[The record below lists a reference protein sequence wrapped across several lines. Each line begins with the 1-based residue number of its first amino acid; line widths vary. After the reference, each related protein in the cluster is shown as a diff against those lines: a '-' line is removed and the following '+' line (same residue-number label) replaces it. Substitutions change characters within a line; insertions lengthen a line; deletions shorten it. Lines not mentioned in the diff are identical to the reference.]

1 MTRYCFIGG
10 GNMAK
15 ALIGGLISKGINDRD
30 IKVID
35 PDPKARKECESLYKL
50 ETFTNLKASGC
61 NANVT
66 ILAVKPN
73 LVHNALTSFNPKDG
87 SLLISVAA
95 GITISTLEGLVG
107 LNKPIVRS
115 MPNTPALT
123 GKGATVVKSNANVNE
138 DQKKMVEELF
148 GAVGIVRW
156 IESEED
162 LDAVTAISGSGPAYF
177 FLFVEMIE
185 KAAIQIG
192 LDQKLA
198 RELSLQTFYGS
209 ALLLENSSD
218 SAKTLREKVTSPGGT
233 TEKALAYLETNNLYS
248 LLLEAIMEA
257 KDQAQS
263 LSKQ

>member
-15 ALIGGLISKGINDRD
+15 ALIGGLISKGVNNRD

-35 PDPKARKECESLYKL
+35 PDPKARKECESLYEL
-50 ETFTNLKASGC
+50 RTFTNLKSTECDAD
-61 NANVT
+61 VT

-73 LVHNALTSFNPKDG
+73 LVHDALTSFNPKDT
-87 SLLISVAA
+87 SLLVSVAA
-95 GITISTLEGLVG
+95 GIKISTLEKLLGQ
-107 LNKPIVRS
+107 NKAIVRS
-115 MPNTPALT
+115 MPNTPALI
-123 GKGATVVKSNANVNE
+123 GKGATVVRSNTNVNE
-138 DQKKMVEELF
+138 AQEKIIEELF

-177 FLFVEMIE
+177 FLFAELIE
-185 KAAIQIG
+185 NAAIQLG
-192 LDQKLA
+192 LERKLA
-198 RELSLQTFYGS
+198 RELSFQTFYGS

-233 TEKALAYLETNNLYS
+233 TEKAMASLEKNNLYS

-257 KDQAQS
+257 KNQAKS

>member
-1 MTRYCFIGG
+1 MTKYCFIGG

-15 ALIGGLISKGINDRD
+15 ALIGGLISKGVNNRD

-35 PDPKARKECESLYKL
+35 PDAKARKECESLYELK
-50 ETFTNLKASGC
+50 TFTNHKNSGC
-61 NANVT
+61 DANVT

-73 LVHNALTSFNPKDG
+73 LVHEALTGFNTKDRG
-87 SLLISVAA
+87 LLISVAA
-95 GITISTLEGLVG
+95 GIKISTLEGLIG

-115 MPNTPALT
+115 MPNTPPLI
-123 GKGATVVKSNANVNE
+123 GKGATVVKSNTNVNE
-138 DQKKMVEELF
+138 DQKKMVEDLF

-177 FLFVEMIE
+177 FLFAEMIE
-185 KAAIQIG
+185 KAAIRIG

-218 SAKTLREKVTSPGGT
+218 SAKTLREKVTSRAGLQ
-233 TEKALAYLETNNLYS
+233 K
-248 LLLEAIMEA
+248 
-257 KDQAQS
+257 KH
-263 LSKQ
+263 

>member
-15 ALIGGLISKGINDRD
+15 ALIGGLISKGVNNRD

-35 PDPKARKECESLYKL
+35 PDPKARKECESLY
-50 ETFTNLKASGC
+50 EVRTFTNLKSTESDAD
-61 NANVT
+61 VT

-73 LVHNALTSFNPKDG
+73 LVQDALTSFNPKDR
-87 SLLISVAA
+87 SLLVSVAA
-95 GITISTLEGLVG
+95 GIKISTLEKVLGQ
-107 LNKPIVRS
+107 NKAIVRS
-115 MPNTPALT
+115 MPNTPALI
-123 GKGATVVKSNANVNE
+123 GKGATVVRSNTNVNE
-138 DQKKMVEELF
+138 TQEKMVEELF

-156 IESEED
+156 IESEDD

-177 FLFVEMIE
+177 FLFAELIE
-185 KAAIQIG
+185 TAAIQLG
-192 LDQKLA
+192 LEKKLA
-198 RELSLQTFYGS
+198 RELSFQTFYGS
-209 ALLLENSSD
+209 ALLLENSPD

-233 TEKALAYLETNNLYS
+233 TEKALASLEKNNLYS

-257 KDQAQS
+257 KNQAKS

>member
-1 MTRYCFIGG
+1 
-10 GNMAK
+10 MAK
-15 ALIGGLISKGINDRD
+15 ALIGGLISKGVNNGD

-35 PDPKARKECESLYKL
+35 PDPKARKECESLYRLK
-50 ETFTNLKASGC
+50 TFTNIESTVC
-61 NANVT
+61 DANVT

-73 LVHNALTSFNPKDG
+73 LVHDALTNFNPKDR

-95 GITISTLEGLVG
+95 GIKISKLEELLG
-107 LNKPIVRS
+107 LNKPIIRS
-115 MPNTPALT
+115 MPNTPALI
-123 GKGATVVKSNANVNE
+123 GKGTTVVKSNTNVDEN
-138 DQKKMVEELF
+138 QKKMVEELF

-177 FLFVEMIE
+177 FLFAELIE
-185 KAAIQIG
+185 KAAIQLG
-192 LDQKLA
+192 LEKNLA

-209 ALLLENSSD
+209 ALLLENSPD
-218 SAKTLREKVTSPGGT
+218 SARTLREKVTSPGGT
-233 TEKALAYLETNNLYS
+233 TEKAVTYLEKNNLYS

-257 KDQAQS
+257 KNQAKS

>member
-1 MTRYCFIGG
+1 MTSYRFIGG

-15 ALIGGLISKGINDRD
+15 ALIGGLISKGVNNRD

-35 PDPKARKECESLYKL
+35 PNPKARKECESLYELK
-50 ETFTNLKASGC
+50 TFTNLKSSGC
-61 NANVT
+61 DTNVT

-73 LVHNALTSFNPKDG
+73 LVHEALTSFNTEDG

-95 GITISTLEGLVG
+95 GIKISTLEGILG

-115 MPNTPALT
+115 MPNTPALI
-123 GKGATVVKSNANVNE
+123 GKGATVVKSNANVAK
-138 DQKKMVEELF
+138 DQKKMVEDLF

-156 IESEED
+156 IESEEN

-177 FLFVEMIE
+177 FLFAELIE
-185 KAAIQIG
+185 NAAIQIG
-192 LDQKLA
+192 LEKKLA

-209 ALLLENSSD
+209 ALLLKNSSD

-257 KDQAQS
+257 KNQAKH

>member
-15 ALIGGLISKGINDRD
+15 ALIGGLVSKGVSNSD

-35 PDPKARKECESLYKL
+35 PDSKAREECESLYELK
-50 ETFTNLKASGC
+50 TFTNLKSSDC
-61 NANVT
+61 DANVM

-73 LVHNALTSFNPKDG
+73 LVHDALASFNPKDG
-87 SLLISVAA
+87 SVLVSVAA
-95 GITISTLEGLVG
+95 GIKISTLEGLIG
-107 LNKPIVRS
+107 INKPIVRS
-115 MPNTPALT
+115 MPNTPALI
-123 GKGATVVKSNANVNE
+123 GKGATVVKSNAYVNE
-138 DQKKMVEELF
+138 DQKKMVEDLF

-156 IESEED
+156 IESERD

-177 FLFVEMIE
+177 FLFAELIE
-185 KAAIQIG
+185 KAAIEIG
-192 LDQKLA
+192 LEKKLA
-198 RELSLQTFYGS
+198 RELSLQTFCGS
-209 ALLLENSSD
+209 ALLLENSPD

-257 KDQAQS
+257 KNQAKY

>member
-1 MTRYCFIGG
+1 MTKYCFIGG

-15 ALIGGLISKGINDRD
+15 ALIGGLISKGVNNRD

-35 PDPKARKECESLYKL
+35 PDAKARKECESLYELK
-50 ETFTNLKASGC
+50 TFTNHKNSGC
-61 NANVT
+61 DANVT

-73 LVHNALTSFNPKDG
+73 LVHDALTSFKPKDR
-87 SLLISVAA
+87 SVLVSVAA
-95 GITISTLEGLVG
+95 GIKISTLEKLLGP
-107 LNKPIVRS
+107 NKPIVRS
-115 MPNTPALT
+115 MPNTPALV
-123 GKGATVVKSNANVNE
+123 GKGATVVKSNTNVNE
-138 DQKKMVEELF
+138 DQKKMVEDLF

-156 IESEED
+156 MESEED

-177 FLFVEMIE
+177 FLFAELIE
-185 KAAIQIG
+185 KAATQIG
-192 LDQKLA
+192 LEKKLA
-198 RELSLQTFYGS
+198 RERSLQTFYGS

-257 KDQAQS
+257 KAQAKY